1 MPAHTYNLGKL
12 EQALESNSPVKLT
25 TLGAELSINE
35 WPLLRRAILRSV
47 RWQHRR
53 CQLVQLLQCLMGIAC
68 LLLIGVAVIGCL
80 AAAI

>member
-35 WPLLRRAILRSV
+35 WPLLRRSILRSV
-47 RWQHRR
+47 RWQRRR
-53 CQLVQLLQCLMGIAC
+53 CQLVRLLQGLLAVVGM
-68 LLLIGVAVIGCL
+68 LLIGAAAIGCL
-80 AAAI
+80 AAI